1 MIPSL
6 GAPLVEKNYIPGK
19 SKRRGRVFRAKDIR
33 TTRTP
38 TDGSSLFSKRKQIVD
53 IISRHNY
60 IIIGPIF
67 DYYSDILVML

>member
-1 MIPSL
+1 M
-6 GAPLVEKNYIPGK
+6 
-19 SKRRGRVFRAKDIR
+19 FRAKDIR